1 MNLPANFKYT
11 NDHEWVS
18 IQGDI
23 ATVGVTDYAQK
34 ELGDIVFVEVETIG
48 ETLQHGDTF
57 GTIEAVKTVADM
69 YMPVSGEVIEKN
81 PELDAKPEAINQDA
95 FGAGWVIKVK
105 LSNPEEIN
113 NLLSADE
120 YAKLI
125 GA

>member
-18 IQGDI
+18 VQGDV
-23 ATVGVTDYAQK
+23 ATIGVTDYAQK
-34 ELGDIVFVEVETIG
+34 ELGDIVFVEVETVG

-69 YMPVSGEVIEKN
+69 YMPISGNVLEKN
-81 PELDAKPEAINQDA
+81 PELESKPEAINQDA
-95 FGAGWVIKVK
+95 FGTGWVIKVK
-105 LSNPEEIN
+105 MSKPEELN
-113 NLLSADE
+113 DLLSAED